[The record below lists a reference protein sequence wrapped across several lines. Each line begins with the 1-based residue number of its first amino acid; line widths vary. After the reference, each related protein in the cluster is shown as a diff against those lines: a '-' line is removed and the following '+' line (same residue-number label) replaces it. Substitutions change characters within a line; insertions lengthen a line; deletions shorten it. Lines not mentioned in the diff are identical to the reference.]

1 MNKPGLLLVD
11 DDPLI
16 RENLGFLLR
25 ATFDIHTAETRKEAI
40 KIISDLPKPPT
51 ISLVDLGLP
60 PYPHDPAEGFALI
73 QELLSINPDMRIL
86 VLSGQNDHK
95 NIQHAMT
102 TGAADFIPKPCE
114 PQLLKARLDHQL
126 LLLSIDKHQSQKE
139 SYALIGDSPSM
150 TGLRAQIKQLADTDF
165 PVLVVGESGTGKEL
179 IATSLH
185 RESKR
190 SQHPNV
196 AVNCAA
202 FSDELLAS
210 QLFGH
215 AKGAFTGATN
225 EHCGFFAEAGEGT
238 LFLDEVGE
246 MSFTLQSNLLRV
258 IDSGEYYRVG
268 ESKPRNAKARIIAAS
283 NKNLLDEVRAGRF
296 REDLYY
302 RLCVLSI
309 ETPPLR
315 ERSQDKLSLFDYF
328 QDIYSGKVPT
338 FTLDDDAQKIWLAYS
353 FPGNVRELRNIIVR
367 LGTKYPGQK
376 ISPQQLGDELEGAE
390 VISSLSAG
398 NSLNDCAARL
408 KEGGFDLDEYT
419 QTIEWAYIKAAL
431 QICDG
436 NLSHASKLLNVN
448 RTTLYSKVQRLE
460 NKAV

>member
-1 MNKPGLLLVD
+1 
-11 DDPLI
+11 
-16 RENLGFLLR
+16 
-25 ATFDIHTAETRKEAI
+25 
-40 KIISDLPKPPT
+40 
-51 ISLVDLGLP
+51 
-60 PYPHDPAEGFALI
+60 
-73 QELLSINPDMRIL
+73 
-86 VLSGQNDHK
+86 
-95 NIQHAMT
+95 
-102 TGAADFIPKPCE
+102 
-114 PQLLKARLDHQL
+114 
-126 LLLSIDKHQSQKE
+126 
-139 SYALIGDSPSM
+139 
-150 TGLRAQIKQLADTDF
+150 
-165 PVLVVGESGTGKEL
+165 
-179 IATSLH
+179 
-185 RESKR
+185 
-190 SQHPNV
+190 
-196 AVNCAA
+196 
-202 FSDELLAS
+202 
-210 QLFGH
+210 
-215 AKGAFTGATN
+215 
-225 EHCGFFAEAGEGT
+225 
-238 LFLDEVGE
+238 